1 MLLAPA
7 ARAGQLPAAVAVAV
21 TAAEREQRV
30 TRLPLPPLSAAEAR
44 ELVGASAGA
53 VYDDSGGNPFY
64 LEQLARGRG
73 AASGCAPR

>member
-1 MLLAPA
+1 M
-7 ARAGQLPAAVAVAV
+7 
-21 TAAEREQRV
+21 
-30 TRLPLPPLSAAEAR
+30 TRLRLAPLSAAEAR

-73 AASGCAPR
+73 AAGGELPR